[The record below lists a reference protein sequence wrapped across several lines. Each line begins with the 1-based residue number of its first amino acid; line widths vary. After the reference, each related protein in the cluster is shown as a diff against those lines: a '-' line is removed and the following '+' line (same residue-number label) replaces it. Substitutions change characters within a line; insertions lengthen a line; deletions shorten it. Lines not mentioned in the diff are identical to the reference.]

1 MSDTH
6 DETPQLAKPDS
17 YDALLAQLTPEIHAR
32 LKTAVELG
40 KWENGERLTP
50 AQLEHC
56 LQAIIAWDHLHLP
69 ESSRVAFIDRSG
81 LGKSHCDD

>member
-1 MSDTH
+1 MSENHEESPVIT
-6 DETPQLAKPDS
+6 KPDS
-17 YDALLAQLTPEIHAR
+17 YSALLAQMTPEIHAR

-40 KWENGERLTP
+40 KWENGDRLTS

-56 LQAIIAWDHLHLP
+56 LQAIIAWDKLNLP
-69 ESSRVAFIDRSG
+69 EHEHIAFIDRSG

>member
-1 MSDTH
+1 MSDKH
-6 DETPQLAKPDS
+6 DEQAPIAKPDS
-17 YDALLAQLTPEIHAR
+17 YTALVAQMTPEIHAR
-32 LKTAVELG
+32 LKLAVELG

-56 LQAIIAWDHLHLP
+56 LQAIIAWDALHLP
-69 ESSRVAFIDRSG
+69 EQERVAFIDRSG